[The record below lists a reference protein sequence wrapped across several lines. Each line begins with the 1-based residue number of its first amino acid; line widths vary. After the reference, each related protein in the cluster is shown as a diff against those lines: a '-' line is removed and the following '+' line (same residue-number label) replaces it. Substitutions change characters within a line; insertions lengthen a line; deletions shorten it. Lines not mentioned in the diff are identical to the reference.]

1 MDFDD
6 IFKTDRAPVPI
17 VNFRLGVSSNL
28 QVPGGRDGVFWEL
41 PSDTDI
47 DQTSFL
53 RLGQPWLGFFIKGDL
68 LQIEPGERL
77 PEGFFDVAALRLPSG
92 RVWVGYTHIL
102 PGNQL
107 LLRAGQTL
115 AGTVTY
121 GVNQIE
127 VLGQAIRCFR
137 GVTTS
142 VGKRQKH
149 RIS

>member
-53 RLGQPWLGFFIKGDL
+53 RLGQPWLGFFIKGDIF
-68 LQIEPGERL
+68 QIEHSDRL
-77 PEGFFDVAALRLPSG
+77 SQGFFDLTALRLPSG
-92 RVWVGYTHIL
+92 RVWVGYCHEL
-102 PGNQL
+102 PGDQVT
-107 LLRAGQTL
+107 LRAGQTL
-115 AGTVTY
+115 AGAVTY
-121 GVNQIE
+121 RLSQVEI
-127 VLGQAIRCFR
+127 LGQVLRCFR